1 MEDADIMHI
10 TRLPPAAERE
20 GNMSGSMRV
29 GMGLFLRVEM
39 PRGQAEHRI
48 GFPIGKTLVI
58 YAELDQPF
66 ADALAILGSN
76 SKLHVEK
83 VSLLH
88 PGVEHLHR
96 GATG

>member
-1 MEDADIMHI
+1 
-10 TRLPPAAERE
+10 
-20 GNMSGSMRV
+20 MSGSMRV
-29 GMGLFLRVEM
+29 GMGLFLRIEM

-48 GFPIGKTLVI
+48 GFPIRKTLVI

-66 ADALAILGSN
+66 ADAQAILRGN
-76 SKLHVEK
+76 SKSHVEK